1 VCGKPISVSAFLK
14 KAYLVVMVGVVGII
28 FLAAVVQQGKVGSS
42 NLSGLSA
49 SQKES
54 GKKTRAV
61 PVDGPEG
68 DVPQK
73 LLKELSREGR

>member
-1 VCGKPISVSAFLK
+1 MSAFLK

-28 FLAAVVQQGKVGSS
+28 ILAAVIQQGKVSYM
-42 NLSGLSA
+42 NLSA
-49 SQKES
+49 SQKEI
-54 GKKTRAV
+54 GNKTRAV

-73 LLKELSREGR
+73 LLKELSSEGR